1 MSRNGVPTVKNV
13 KVYVVLEQ
21 TLEAS
26 ADPQQLVDYL
36 RKNRFSGNA
45 EFKYEANCNQ
55 GGIRSVVT
63 KEHIPMTMAELDKVL
78 SARNGA

>member
-1 MSRNGVPTVKNV
+1 MVRNGVPTVKNI
-13 KVYVVLEQ
+13 KIYAVLEQ

-26 ADPQQLVDYL
+26 ADPQQLVEYL

-45 EFKYEANCNQ
+45 EFQYHANCNQ
-55 GGIRSVVT
+55 GGIRSVIT
-63 KEHIPMTMAELDKVL
+63 KEHIPLTMAELDKIL